1 MTMPTHG
8 RAQRRPAG
16 LRSPRGEA
24 HDAQTLAR
32 FARNRDPAIR
42 EQLVRRYL
50 PLARYA
56 ASRYAHHSEPFDD
69 LLQVACVGLLKAI
82 DRYDPSRATNFTS
95 YALPTMT
102 GELRRHFR
110 DHGWAVRPPRDLQ
123 EQALLVD
130 RAAKE
135 LLHRLGHAPTIDEL
149 CAHTHLSMETVLEA
163 REALAAHCAVSLSA
177 PTGGGDRDRHDGP
190 TVEDRLGGPDQDLEG
205 VENRALLEV
214 LQRGLSLRDRE
225 ILRLRLT
232 EDLTQ
237 TEIGRR
243 LGLSQMH
250 VSRLLRLSLDHL
262 RREASRAQAGS
273 APAIAQRDAG

>member
-1 MTMPTHG
+1 MTMPAS
-8 RAQRRPAG
+8 RRVRRPTG
-16 LRSPRGEA
+16 LRSARSDA
-24 HDAQTLAR
+24 HDAQILAR
-32 FARNRDPAIR
+32 FARDRDPLLR

-56 ASRYAHHSEPFDD
+56 ASRYARRTEPFDD

-82 DRYDPSRATNFTS
+82 DRYDPSRAVTFTS
-95 YALPTMT
+95 YALPTMM

-123 EQALLVD
+123 EQALAVE
-130 RAAKE
+130 RAAEE
-135 LLHRLGHAPTIDEL
+135 LLHRLGRAPTIDEL
-149 CAHTHLSMETVLEA
+149 CAHTHLATEAVLEA
-163 REALAAHCAVSLSA
+163 REALAAHRAVSLSA
-177 PTGGGDRDRHDGP
+177 PTGGGDGDRGDGA
-190 TVEDRLGGPDQDLEG
+190 TVQDRLGALDQALEG
-205 VENRALLEV
+205 VEDRDLLEV
-214 LQRGLSLRDRE
+214 LQRGLSLRERE

-250 VSRLLRLSLDHL
+250 VSRLLRMSLEHL

-273 APAIAQRDAG
+273 APGSADRAAG